1 MLKRFEL
8 PSFPSDYFNKDSP
21 DACLYVHLSAQ
32 IKIVDKAVLPKLSQ
46 GD

>member
-8 PSFPSDYFNKDSP
+8 PSFPSDCFNKDSP
-21 DACLYVHLSAQ
+21 EARLYVQLSAQ

-46 GD
+46 GE